1 MTAKERREFKQKR
14 IENYHKNNDM
24 LRPAEAAEMFPSFS
38 VDYFYD
44 HWQELG
50 GKILKTGSRA
60 TYFPV
65 PRFKIEKYLGIEEKA
80 TIEYFLNLSS
90 EEKERVV
97 LELMPFIRSNLFNQ

>member
-50 GKILKTGSRA
+50 ERFSKPAAGQLIFRFLDSKLKNTWVLKKKRQ
-60 TYFPV
+60 
-65 PRFKIEKYLGIEEKA
+65 
-80 TIEYFLNLSS
+80 LNI
-90 EEKERVV
+90 
-97 LELMPFIRSNLFNQ
+97 F